1 MTVRRSCHR
10 WLSNPGTFGY
20 GRSVF
25 DKAYNSSPVLTQNI
39 AEAKKLVQ
47 RAGATGKTI
56 TIGTSSQLL
65 SIAALTGAYQAA
77 AQAIGLKVVLRS
89 VSAQDFIDFFVDP
102 KFRAGV
108 DGFPGVD
115 YGDYADPAALLDQVV
130 LPGELQNLDNFS
142 DPAITAALEQARGT
156 ANLDHRAAL
165 VAKAE
170 ELTAQQLPLDPRRR
184 AGQRT
189 GAAQGPDRRG
199 VVDRLPV
206 LPLGRRPGQGRLSGA
221 LAVFGTPA
229 GHVGGQPAGGE
240 SFVIF
245 AALYLAPGNPIA
257 ALSGGRPLPPG
268 SVHVLEL
275 RYHLDESFLA
285 QYWYWLG
292 NALHGNLGISI
303 TLQENVSTLI
313 ASRIWTTAGLVLY
326 ASLIIVAMG
335 IGLGVASGLRRGWS
349 DTSILV
355 VTAVSA
361 AIPAFVA
368 AIVLIILFA
377 VKLRWFPALGNGTG
391 FLGDTRRLTPPAI
404 ALATASLAIVARVT
418 RAAVRAEGDREHV
431 QTAVSRGIPA
441 RWVIRRHILRNAT
454 IPITTVTGI
463 TVASLI
469 AVAAVVEVAFSL
481 NGLGSYLVQAAQS
494 KDIAVV
500 QGISLVLVTAF
511 VVVNMVVDML
521 SAALDPRIAPG
532 SRTR

>member
-1 MTVRRSCHR
+1 MRWRFLARR
-10 WLSNPGTFGY
+10 L
-20 GRSVF
+20 
-25 DKAYNSSPVLTQNI
+25 VL
-39 AEAKKLVQ
+39 
-47 RAGATGKTI
+47 
-56 TIGTSSQLL
+56 
-65 SIAALTGAYQAA
+65 
-77 AQAIGLKVVLRS
+77 
-89 VSAQDFIDFFVDP
+89 
-102 KFRAGV
+102 
-108 DGFPGVD
+108 
-115 YGDYADPAALLDQVV
+115 
-130 LPGELQNLDNFS
+130 
-142 DPAITAALEQARGT
+142 
-156 ANLDHRAAL
+156 L
-165 VAKAE
+165 VASLLVA
-170 ELTAQQLPLDPRRR
+170 
-184 AGQRT
+184 
-189 GAAQGPDRRG
+189 
-199 VVDRLPV
+199 
-206 LPLGRRPGQGRLSGA
+206 
-221 LAVFGTPA
+221 
-229 GHVGGQPAGGE
+229 

-268 SVHVLEL
+268 SIHVLEQ
-275 RYHLDESFLA
+275 RYHLDEPFLA
-285 QYWYWLG
+285 QYWYWLD

-326 ASLIIVAMG
+326 ASLIIVVLG
-335 IGLGVASGLRRGWS
+335 IGLGVVSGLRTGRF
-349 DTSILV
+349 DTSTLV
-355 VTAVSA
+355 VTAISA

-368 AIVLIILFA
+368 AIVLITLFA

-391 FLGDTRRLTPPAI
+391 FLSDVRHLTLPAI

-481 NGLGSYLVQAAQS
+481 NGLGSYLVEAAQS

-511 VVVNMVVDML
+511 VVVNMLVDML
-521 SAALDPRIAPG
+521 SAALDPRIALG
-532 SRTR
+532 SPTQ

>member
-1 MTVRRSCHR
+1 M
-10 WLSNPGTFGY
+10 
-20 GRSVF
+20 
-25 DKAYNSSPVLTQNI
+25 
-39 AEAKKLVQ
+39 
-47 RAGATGKTI
+47 
-56 TIGTSSQLL
+56 
-65 SIAALTGAYQAA
+65 
-77 AQAIGLKVVLRS
+77 
-89 VSAQDFIDFFVDP
+89 
-102 KFRAGV
+102 
-108 DGFPGVD
+108 
-115 YGDYADPAALLDQVV
+115 
-130 LPGELQNLDNFS
+130 
-142 DPAITAALEQARGT
+142 
-156 ANLDHRAAL
+156 L
-165 VAKAE
+165 VASLLVA
-170 ELTAQQLPLDPRRR
+170 
-184 AGQRT
+184 
-189 GAAQGPDRRG
+189 
-199 VVDRLPV
+199 
-206 LPLGRRPGQGRLSGA
+206 
-221 LAVFGTPA
+221 
-229 GHVGGQPAGGE
+229 

-268 SVHVLEL
+268 SVHVLEQ
-275 RYHLDESFLA
+275 RYHLDEPFLA
-285 QYWYWLG
+285 QYWYWLD

-326 ASLIIVAMG
+326 ASLIIVVLG
-335 IGLGVASGLRRGWS
+335 IGLGVVSGLRPGRF
-349 DTSILV
+349 DTSTLV

-391 FLGDTRRLTPPAI
+391 FLSDVRHLTLPAI

-441 RWVIRRHILRNAT
+441 RWVIRRHILRNAA
-454 IPITTVTGI
+454 IPITTITGI
-463 TVASLI
+463 TIASLI

-481 NGLGSYLVQAAQS
+481 NGLGAYLVQAAET

-511 VVVNMVVDML
+511 VVVNLLVDML
-521 SAALDPRIAPG
+521 SAALDPRIALG